1 MLCLNVQGFI
11 NQKDEIENVLLEKY
25 RPNRMGFTETHVTHM
40 VVDYELE
47 INGYVCVRG
56 DSESN
61 RTGGVL
67 LYLDNTIKFEVA
79 ERNVCDRTWWSITV
93 KVNEK
98 NYKGIIMLVYHSPS
112 SSDVSFIDFLYK
124 TCNKDLWNGR

>member
-1 MLCLNVQGFI
+1 MICLNVQGFI
-11 NQKDEIENVLLEKY
+11 NQKNEIENVLLEKY
-25 RPNRMGFTETHVTHM
+25 RPNIMGFTHGTHM

-47 INGYVCVRG
+47 INGYVCVSG

-61 RTGGVL
+61 RTRGVL
-67 LYLDNTIKFEVA
+67 LYLDNTIKFEVV
-79 ERNVCDRTWWSITV
+79 ERNVCERNWWSITV

-98 NYKGIIMLVYHSPS
+98 NYKGIIMLVYHSPG